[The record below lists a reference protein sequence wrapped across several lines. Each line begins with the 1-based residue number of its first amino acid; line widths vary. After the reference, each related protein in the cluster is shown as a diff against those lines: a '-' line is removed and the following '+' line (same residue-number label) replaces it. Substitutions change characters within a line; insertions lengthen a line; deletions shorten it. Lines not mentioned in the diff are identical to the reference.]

1 MIFYLSVIELQE
13 NSKKNKTN
21 TKSGTKKTSSTNA
34 NICPSLTSKRVLTR
48 YKQLETV
55 NMPILSSGMTLR
67 RTRSMGSIHKNENEV
82 TPKKKVKEKKY
93 HSDRKPYL
101 RSDSKR
107 MHLKRETCSP
117 PSQNRT
123 INNNKL
129 NLAVKNLS
137 SPLEN
142 CDVKNILQEQ
152 LRIEKIIAQEKNDFE
167 LAQKMD
173 AEWNGRRL
181 RRTATKRQVSLAYAL
196 RPAKKLKV

>member
-1 MIFYLSVIELQE
+1 MADM
-13 NSKKNKTN
+13 
-21 TKSGTKKTSSTNA
+21 TKPN
-34 NICPSLTSKRVLTR
+34 
-48 YKQLETV
+48 
-55 NMPILSSGMTLR
+55 SGMTLR
-67 RTRSMGSIHKNENEV
+67 RTRSMGSIHKEGNEV
-82 TPKKKVKEKKY
+82 TPKKKVKERKY

-107 MHLKRETCSP
+107 MHLKRESCSP
-117 PSQNRT
+117 SSHTRT

-142 CDVKNILQEQ
+142 CDVKNILREQ
-152 LRIEKIIAQEKNDFE
+152 LRIEKIIAQEKSDFE
-167 LAQKMD
+167 FARKMD

-181 RRTATKRQVSLAYAL
+181 RRAATKRQVSLAYAL